1 MCRWSMWKA
10 KWAVAKWT
18 HTGRKRAAILRA
30 TGSGASVN
38 GSINGNANGN
48 RNVAG
53 AGGSG
58 EGGGAEPTGPY
69 DPSHP
74 WDAN

>member
-1 MCRWSMWKA
+1 MWKA

-18 HTGRKRAAILRA
+18 HTGRKRAALLRA
-30 TGSGASVN
+30 TGSGG
-38 GSINGNANGN
+38 GSN
-48 RNVAG
+48 
-53 AGGSG
+53 GGSG
-58 EGGGAEPTGPY
+58 DGGGFQANGASGPA

>member
-1 MCRWSMWKA
+1 MWKA

-18 HTGRKRAAILRA
+18 HTGRKRAALLRA
-30 TGSGASVN
+30 TGSGGGGGGGGN
-38 GSINGNANGN
+38 GGGGDGGDLQGNG
-48 RNVAG
+48 AG
-53 AGGSG
+53 ASG
-58 EGGGAEPTGPY
+58 PA